1 MPQSKHTIVPVILS
15 GGSGTRL
22 WPLSRKLRPKQ
33 FLPLYAEGSLFANT
47 VERLSRAGLS
57 SPMVLCNSDHRF
69 LVAEIFNTLDT
80 PPSAIILEPIA
91 RNTGPAILAAAIKIH
106 TDQPQALMLV
116 LPSDH
121 VIENERAFQDA
132 IHKCADAACRGYLA
146 TFGITPN
153 QPEIGYGYIQKG
165 NAIGETSGTFK
176 IKKFV
181 EKPDLD
187 TASRYLSS
195 GDYLW
200 NSGMFLMSAQD
211 LIDEAKIHCPDM
223 FSCVSQA
230 VKNAEHDLDFIRLT
244 EKDFAQAPALSIDHG
259 IMEKTHKGVVV
270 PVDMGWNDI
279 GSWSALHDI
288 AETDDDDNAHFG
300 DVILKNSNNCYV
312 RSEKPLIAAVGVNN
326 LIIVATDDAVLVTP
340 KDCAQDV
347 KLVVDQLAASNREE
361 HLSHTTVYRPWGHY
375 TNLESGPGFLV
386 KRITVNPGARLSLQY
401 HHHRA
406 EHWVVVEGRA
416 RVTNGDTVF
425 DLTDNQSTYIPVETR
440 HRLENPDD
448 KPLHIIEVQSGSYI
462 GEDDIVR
469 VEDHY
474 GRD

>member
-1 MPQSKHTIVPVILS
+1 MPQSKHTIIPVILS

-33 FLPLYAEGSLFANT
+33 FLPLYGESSLFAST

-57 SPMVLCNSDHRF
+57 SPMVICNDDHRF
-69 LVAEIFNTLDT
+69 LVAEIFNEINVRPL
-80 PPSAIILEPIA
+80 AIMLEPVA
-91 RNTGPAILAAAIKIH
+91 RNTGPAILAAAIKIQA
-106 TDQPQALMLV
+106 DQPQALMLV

-121 VIENERAFQDA
+121 VIDNEFAFQDA
-132 IHKCADAACRGYLA
+132 IDKCADAASGGYLA

-153 QPEIGYGYIQKG
+153 RPETGYGYIQQG
-165 NAIGETSGTFK
+165 RPINAVTDCFHIQQ
-176 IKKFV
+176 FV

-187 TASRYLSS
+187 TATGYLSS
-195 GDYLW
+195 GNYLW

-211 LIDEAKIHCPDM
+211 LIAETKIHCPDM
-223 FSCVSQA
+223 FAHVSQA
-230 VKNAEHDLDFIRLT
+230 LSNAEHDLDFIRLS
-244 EKDFAQAPALSIDHG
+244 EKDFTQAPALSIDHG
-259 IMEKTHKGVVV
+259 IMEKTDKGVVV
-270 PVDMGWNDI
+270 PADIGWNDI

-288 AETDDDDNAHFG
+288 AEADSDDNAYFG
-300 DVILKNSNNCYV
+300 DVILKNTNNCYV
-312 RSEKPLIAAVGVNN
+312 RSEKPLIAVVGVKD

-340 KDCAQDV
+340 KNCAQDV
-347 KLVVDQLAASNREE
+347 KLVVDQLAASKRQE
-361 HLSHTTVYRPWGHY
+361 HISHTTVYRPWGHY

-386 KRITVNPGARLSLQY
+386 KRIAVNPGARLSLQY

-416 RVTNGDTVF
+416 RVTNGDTIF
-425 DLTDNQSTYIPVETR
+425 DLTDNQSTYIPIETR

-474 GRD
+474 GRE